1 MKSTDATPPFE
12 TTEIGTPLDYTEDLY
27 RFYLEV
33 RDMDGKVESLLRDF
47 LGTTQA
53 EQLQRLAH
61 GFELTLPIQ
70 CAPDIVRLLI
80 LENVAV
86 YQIVRYAKVAGS
98 WR

>member
-1 MKSTDATPPFE
+1 MKSNDAIPPFE

-33 RDMDGKVESLLRDF
+33 RDIDGTVEKLLCDF
-47 LGTTQA
+47 LGTAQA
-53 EQLQRLAH
+53 EQLQRLTH
-61 GFELTLPIQ
+61 GFELSLPIQ
-70 CAPDIVRLLI
+70 CVPDIIRLLTH
-80 LENVAV
+80 ENVAV